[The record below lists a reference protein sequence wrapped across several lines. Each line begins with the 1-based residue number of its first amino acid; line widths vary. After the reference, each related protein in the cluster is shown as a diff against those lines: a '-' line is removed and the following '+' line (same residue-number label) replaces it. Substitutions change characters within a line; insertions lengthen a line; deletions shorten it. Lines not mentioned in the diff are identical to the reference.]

1 LISSLWVPSP
11 QARPN
16 IHKRIRTSIREQ
28 GRRFKRRE
36 TSKETVVSMS
46 PQEELDS
53 NRNHHLR
60 ISTSLKLNYLQNPS
74 FLSNSKVMP
83 HS

>member
-1 LISSLWVPSP
+1 VPNP

-36 TSKETVVSMS
+36 TSKETAVSMS
-46 PQEELDS
+46 PQEDLVS

-60 ISTSLKLNYLQNPS
+60 ISTTLKLNNLQNPS
-74 FLSNSKVMP
+74 FLSNSKVML